1 MKKSTKQIFKLFDD
15 SGIHN
20 RILKMIYNIHPR
32 SDISPKGFVTL
43 LKFIHDLI
51 CTDFN
56 SFAKGFYR
64 EVIIKTLCTIL
75 KEGQL
80 ELLQ

>member
-1 MKKSTKQIFKLFDD
+1 MNKPTGKLFKLFEE

-43 LKFIHDLI
+43 LTFIHDSI
-51 CTDFN
+51 STDFN
-56 SFAKGFYR
+56 SFAKGFYT
-64 EVIIKTLCTIL
+64 EVIIKSLCAIL

-80 ELLQ
+80 